1 MRRAASVKQNP
12 ACDDA
17 FSIHICRFIK
27 IMLIGLLAMGFVCGP
42 GKVHQVMATEE
53 VRLFQAGIL
62 NFHHPASVKVKIV
75 DTSQGGV
82 TAGGSVLVEF
92 DEDSFAAVE
101 AWQGITDKHKFV
113 AARATAIFEQIRSAF
128 ASRPEF
134 PFKQLSINVSDET
147 AENMLLAV
155 LDYQIAEYPYRVE
168 SRLYR
173 MKDHDRVFTL
183 NAPQPPLAFVSNW
196 CRKIRDEISAE

>member
-12 ACDDA
+12 ACDNA
-17 FSIHICRFIK
+17 FSIHIDRFIR

-42 GKVHQVMATEE
+42 GKVHQIMATEE
-53 VRLFQAGIL
+53 VRLFQAGVL
-62 NFHHPASVKVKIV
+62 SFHHPSSARVKIV

-82 TAGGSVLVEF
+82 TAGGSVLIEF

-101 AWQGITDKHKFV
+101 AWQGIGDREKFV

-134 PFKQLSINVSDET
+134 PFTQIGIQVREET

-155 LDYQIAEYPYRVE
+155 LDYRIAEYPYRVE

-183 NAPQPPLAFVSNW
+183 NAPEPPLPFVSNW
-196 CRKIRDEISAE
+196 CQKIRTEISAE